1 MFNWFSRAC
10 IVWPVHASSLFVNT
24 TISMAALPE
33 VLALMF
39 LQLQTLLPALSD
51 SCLVDKKRE
60 SLLRDAEVPGNDTTC
75 QKWWKPETASESA
88 ASRDHPGR
96 NSSQYDTVFVREH
109 EHVHHGHSHA
119 HSHLHSAPDSIS
131 SVGEYCS
138 VHVASQLWPSSG
150 FRCFGLNKGAIIC
163 TS

>member
-1 MFNWFSRAC
+1 M
-10 IVWPVHASSLFVNT
+10 
-24 TISMAALPE
+24 
-33 VLALMF
+33 
-39 LQLQTLLPALSD
+39 SD

-75 QKWWKPETASESA
+75 QKWWKPETVSETA

-131 SVGEYCS
+131 SVGESCS
-138 VHVASQLWPSSG
+138 IH
-150 FRCFGLNKGAIIC
+150 LNYGHLAVSDAFVSTKVPKFVPLKAAVWLKNLIAA
-163 TS
+163 TKVLSEWRPDF